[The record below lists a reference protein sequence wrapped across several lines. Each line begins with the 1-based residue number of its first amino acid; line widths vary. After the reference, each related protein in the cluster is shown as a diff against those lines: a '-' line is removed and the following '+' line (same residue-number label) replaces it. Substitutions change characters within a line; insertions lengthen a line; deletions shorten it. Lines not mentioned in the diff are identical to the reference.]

1 MHYITKHSHV
11 KDLCVCVQFLPCE
24 FAKKSWWET
33 PRRYLDSCGLNID
46 AGHIH
51 WEGGHIH
58 REGTKGIWV
67 STWTL
72 ATTCGVLELS
82 YSGTVLLVL
91 LKEVFVQRHYY
102 FSWNDLL
109 GGHSVL
115 WNAPMLGTGLFR
127 LAWWEI
133 LFCNF
138 WPLPKSAHLDHYAR
152 QYPAAR
158 VLSYTWCKSSAKALE
173 LYTLE
178 CFLSFNS
185 IWPLC
190 KCSP

>member
-1 MHYITKHSHV
+1 MWTLSSYFDSCSLNK
-11 KDLCVCVQFLPCE
+11 VCDWTLFGCTTSWSILMSKTSVSVQFLPCE
-24 FAKKSWWET
+24 FAEKPWWET

-46 AGHIH
+46 AGHVH

-91 LKEVFVQRHYY
+91 LKEVFVPRHY

-115 WNAPMLGTGLFR
+115 WNAPMLGRPLLPGMVG
-127 LAWWEI
+127 
-133 LFCNF
+133 NF
-138 WPLPKSAHLDHYAR
+138 
-152 QYPAAR
+152 
-158 VLSYTWCKSSAKALE
+158 VL
-173 LYTLE
+173 
-178 CFLSFNS
+178 
-185 IWPLC
+185 
-190 KCSP
+190 